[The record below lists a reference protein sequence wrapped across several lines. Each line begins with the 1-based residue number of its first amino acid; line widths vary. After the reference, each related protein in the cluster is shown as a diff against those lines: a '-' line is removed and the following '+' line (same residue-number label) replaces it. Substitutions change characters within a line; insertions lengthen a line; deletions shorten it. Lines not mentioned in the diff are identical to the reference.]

1 MASASQSVHAAS
13 TFAGYDLIGDVH
25 GCGDSLVSLLELLG
39 YCLRNGAYQYR
50 NQRQP
55 RQVVFL
61 GDILDRGPKI
71 REAMHIVRAMVE
83 QGSAQIVMG
92 NHEYNALG
100 YTTRAP
106 LGSGKQY
113 LREHDPNH
121 TRLIHETLEQYANH
135 PKDWQD
141 TLAWLYDWPMLL
153 EFEHFRVIHA
163 CWDQPL
169 IDRFLQRYP
178 DATIDEQFLIE
189 SVDSKQFAG
198 WFMSRATRGPSLLL
212 PDNITMTGSDGY
224 TRRTFRVKFW
234 VQSPSTFGDVQFQP
248 DPLPGNLTGQP
259 LTDDQKAYIPHYGL
273 EQRPLFIGH
282 YWQSGQPAPIV
293 DNIACLDYSAVKNG
307 RLMAYRM
314 NNEQVLCAD
323 NFVWVEGQEQLIL

>member
-1 MASASQSVHAAS
+1 MAAARQTSQATSE
-13 TFAGYDLIGDVH
+13 FAGYDLIGDVH
-25 GCGDSLVSLLELLG
+25 GCGDSLRSLLELLG
-39 YCLRNGAYQYR
+39 YCQRNGVYQYH
-50 NQRQP
+50 NLRQP

-71 REAMHIVRAMVE
+71 REAIHIVRAMVE

-92 NHEYNALG
+92 NHEYNALA
-100 YTTRAP
+100 YTTKAP
-106 LGSGKQY
+106 LGSGRQY

-121 TRLIHETLEQYANH
+121 ARLIHETLEQFANY

-163 CWDQPL
+163 CWDQSL
-169 IDRFLQRYP
+169 IDQFLQRCP
-178 DATIDEQFLIE
+178 AAKIDQQYLIE
-189 SVDSKQFAG
+189 SVDNRQPAG
-198 WFMSRATRGPSLLL
+198 RFMSRATRGPSLLL
-212 PDNITMTGSDGY
+212 PDNISMTGSDGY

-234 VQSPSTFGDVQFQP
+234 VKTPGVLADVQFQP
-248 DPLPGNLTGQP
+248 DPLPGDLQSRP
-259 LTDDQKAYIPHYGL
+259 LTDEQKAYIPYYGP

-282 YWQSGQPAPIV
+282 YWQSGQPGPIV

-314 NNEQVLCAD
+314 NNEKVLSAD
-323 NFVWVEGQEQLIL
+323 NFVWVEGQEQLVL